1 MLTDNAPSNFSSFDT
16 VQKIGTRML
25 ESESLLLDR
34 WRQRVRALETA
45 RDLDV
50 PTLNDHIPLLIR
62 DIASAFIEYGAQNSP
77 DKGAP
82 GTQETDH
89 GMVREASD
97 SAEAHGVQRLSD
109 GFDLS
114 EVVAEYS
121 MIRDVI
127 FEFAAESGLKL
138 GPETI
143 SCVNSVIDVA
153 ISRAVK
159 TYAAHRAAQL
169 SAAHDQHL
177 AFVSHDLRTPLQA
190 ISLTVS
196 RLILLG
202 NAAGNDGNTL
212 KAATVLQRNV
222 DQLVKLV
229 EGILNPQNPAT
240 ESGVP
245 KPHARDVN
253 LWPLVER
260 IVLECLP
267 IANNRGVK
275 VVNAVDVQLSAYIDA
290 PMLSRVLQNLLSNAI
305 QAEDGG
311 EIIITGAPASDDI
324 GVSLSVSNPRAVLS
338 EEQIQRLTKP
348 GTSNSEN
355 GTANGHGLDI
365 VRLFMA
371 AMNGRIRVQ
380 SAADAGTHIEL
391 ILPVRN

>member
-1 MLTDNAPSNFSSFDT
+1 MLTDNAPGNFPSVDT
-16 VQKIGTRML
+16 VQIIGTRLL
-25 ESESLLLDR
+25 ESDSLLLDR
-34 WRQRVRALETA
+34 WRERVRALETA

-50 PTLNDHIPLLIR
+50 PTLNDHIPFLIR
-62 DIASAFIEYGAQNSP
+62 DIASAFIEYGAQHSP

-82 GTQETDH
+82 GSQETDH

-97 SAEAHGVQRLSD
+97 SAEAHGAQRLSD
-109 GFDLS
+109 GFNLA

-121 MIRDVI
+121 MVRDVI

-138 GPETI
+138 SPRTI

-169 SAAHDQHL
+169 TAAHDQHM

-212 KAATVLQRNV
+212 RAATVLQRNV

-229 EGILNPQNPAT
+229 EGILNPQNLIL

-245 KPHARDVN
+245 RPHARDVN

-267 IANNRGVK
+267 IANNRGVQ
-275 VVNAVDVQLSAYIDA
+275 VVNAVDAQLSAYIDA

-305 QAEDGG
+305 QAEEEG
-311 EIIITGAPASDDI
+311 EISIAGAPAPD
-324 GVSLSVSNPRAVLS
+324 GTAVSLSVSNPRAVLS

-348 GTSNSEN
+348 ATSNSEN
-355 GTANGHGLDI
+355 SAANGHGLEI

-380 SAADAGTHIEL
+380 SSTGVGTRIEL
-391 ILPVRN
+391 ILPGRN